1 MVAWAMWGSGKP
13 AQLGFR
19 PKEKMKMDFLFPNFE
34 FEFETLNRNEFLLN
48 LNYYTT
54 KSIQEN
60 VVTCNA
66 TLFDLILVD
75 FIKK

>member
-1 MVAWAMWGSGKP
+1 
-13 AQLGFR
+13 
-19 PKEKMKMDFLFPNFE
+19 MKMDFLFPNFA
-34 FEFETLNRNEFLLN
+34 FEFKTLNRNEFLLN